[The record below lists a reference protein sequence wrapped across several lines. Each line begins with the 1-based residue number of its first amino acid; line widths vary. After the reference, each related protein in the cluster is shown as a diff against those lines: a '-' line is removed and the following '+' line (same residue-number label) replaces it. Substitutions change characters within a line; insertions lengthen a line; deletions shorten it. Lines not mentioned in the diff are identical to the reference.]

1 MHPENFETSEMRL
14 ERARGIVRTFEFSA
28 HEQEGPYD
36 LRFSHILEELKRT
49 GLLTDVCDYA
59 QKNYTELSSIFDEHP
74 EECWEMLAVLHLFDE
89 GTAQH
94 SVETYEIARK
104 KIEKFSFANIPLKSE
119 ICEKIDLPTFYRAC
133 LLHDIGKIEVP
144 YSIIVNRI
152 SDIECAQK
160 LFEHKDILLKRLAHY
175 LKTPESI
182 TTLPDTITSP
192 ESLLTHLLDVCHVRP
207 QALAPVSLLLGNM
220 SEADITSVQTQLNHC
235 GKSLD
240 DSLIDIMHTH
250 DEYSE
255 RILETYHMPTEAI
268 LAGSHHKSSHHEYKI
283 AIGAIQVT
291 VDLSHI
297 IHLADVQN
305 AILSARSYKG
315 EQTPISALKILA
327 THAERGY
334 VDSYITYIWI
344 ADELRTI
351 QKIQE
356 GPANL
361 ENDPDYTYVIR
372 FLDKTEKNHLAYP
385 HWTTEQ
391 R

>member
-1 MHPENFETSEMRL
+1 MHPESVETSEMRL
-14 ERARGIVRTFEFSA
+14 ERARAIVRTFEFT
-28 HEQEGPYD
+28 PYETKGTSD

-49 GLLTDVCDYA
+49 GLLSDECDYA
-59 QKNYTELSSIFDEHP
+59 QKNYTELSAVFDEHP

-104 KIEKFSFANIPLKSE
+104 KIEKFSFADIPLKSE

-160 LFEHKDILLKRLAHY
+160 LFEHTDILLERLAHY
-175 LKTPESI
+175 LKTPEHAVI
-182 TTLPDTITSP
+182 LPDTIISP
-192 ESLLTHLLDVCHVRP
+192 ESLLTYLLDVCHVRP
-207 QALAPVSLLLGNM
+207 QALAPVRLLLGDM
-220 SEADITSVQTQLNHC
+220 PETDVASVRTQLNHC

-255 RILETYHMPTEAI
+255 KILRAYHMPTEAI
-268 LAGSHHKSSHHEYKI
+268 LAGSHHKSNQHEYKI

-344 ADELRTI
+344 ADEL
-351 QKIQE
+351 QSIQE
-356 GPANL
+356 AQDNSGNL
-361 ENDPDYTYVIR
+361 KDDSDYAYVIK
-372 FLDKTEKNHLAYP
+372 FLNTTEKSHLAYP

>member
-1 MHPENFETSEMRL
+1 MHSESIETNGMRL
-14 ERARGIVRTFEFSA
+14 ERARAIVRTFEFATS
-28 HEQEGPYD
+28 ETSGSYD
-36 LRFSHILEELKRT
+36 LRFSHILDELKRT
-49 GLLTDVCDYA
+49 GLLSDVCAYA
-59 QKNYTELSSIFDEHP
+59 QKEYTELSAVFAEHP
-74 EECWEMLAVLHLFDE
+74 DECWEMLAILHLFDE

-104 KIEKFSFANIPLKSE
+104 KIERFSFAKIPLQSE

-152 SDIECAQK
+152 SDSECAQK
-160 LFEHKDILLKRLAHY
+160 LFERKDILLERLAYY
-175 LKTPESI
+175 LKVPEN
-182 TTLPDTITSP
+182 TLTLPVTITSP
-192 ESLLTHLLDVCHVRP
+192 EALLTYLLDVCHVRP
-207 QALAPVSLLLGNM
+207 QTIAPVRLLLEGM
-220 SEADITSVQTQLNHC
+220 PEADINTIQAQLNHC
-235 GKSLD
+235 NRTLD

-250 DEYSE
+250 DEYSQK
-255 RILETYHMPTEAI
+255 ILEKYDMSTEGI

-283 AIGAIQVT
+283 AVGAIQVT
-291 VDLSHI
+291 IDLSHI

-344 ADELRTI
+344 ADEL
-351 QKIQE
+351 QKLKAE
-356 GPANL
+356 HDTTKNL
-361 ENDPDYTYVIR
+361 EEDSDYAYVVQ
-372 FLDKTEKNHLAYP
+372 FLNKAEKNHLAYP
-385 HWTTEQ
+385 HWKDE
-391 R
+391 